1 MGIACSSSEAKTP
14 FDRLFENIEVT
25 LTNLRVLLSKYAE
38 NIEVVDPQLKNNS
51 ELVEGI
57 TDFENVWSKGK
68 LYLMED
74 TRFR

>member
-1 MGIACSSSEAKTP
+1 MGISCSYSDAKTP

-25 LTNLRVLLSKYAE
+25 LTNLRVLFAKYAE

-57 TDFENVWSKGK
+57 TDFENIWSKGK

-74 TRFR
+74 NRFK